1 MRLQRITL
9 LFAAALA
16 VLGYGLTRPGPAEVY
31 SDPVSKVRAQDET
44 EYANSAIRMATEGGW
59 GTPRFMGRY
68 LLVKPPLLIWL
79 SASSMK
85 LLGVSLFAFR
95 LPALLAG
102 AFATVLL
109 VLWAARSHSW
119 WAAAATGLFLVANPL
134 WHTFSRIAY
143 TDILLAAAM
152 TSALGT
158 LACDPGLEKRA
169 SIVVFGASL
178 AAGIMA
184 KNAAG
189 ILPVFVLAVLYLLTR
204 RRPGAGVW
212 KALAL
217 AALLAAPW
225 HIYQVMV
232 HGQWFWADYVKIQ
245 LLAFGLNPPAQPAPE
260 GHAVFYLKR
269 LWLTD
274 PVLSLGAAAA
284 VPVLLRAVWQR
295 KAEAAL
301 LTAWIGVVAVALAAF
316 QYRNLPYLLQLIP
329 PLSLVAAEYSP
340 LAFVK
345 WRPVMVVVLGAA
357 FCGKA
362 SFAQSGWGLSY
373 TRPAPLPAAA
383 ALLWYAEL
391 DRANELIAVDSDD
404 EFYAAV
410 LPLPRVRY
418 CFIDPNHVVLRYAP
432 HYGTLG
438 ITVSAAQ
445 FGQLDRWEPQFLG
458 QLRDW
463 GLDSTEPIATGIYAE
478 SAEDVLRMIA
488 THSGS
493 DFYLPK
499 ELMGTVQ
506 AARDTAHRIY
516 PLSNGRFFLLA
527 FHSRRFV
534 GPRVW
539 LK

>member
-1 MRLQRITL
+1 ML
-9 LFAAALA
+9 
-16 VLGYGLTRPGPAEVY
+16 LGYGLTRPGPAEVY
-31 SDPVSKVRAQDET
+31 SDPVSRVRAQDET
-44 EYANSAIRMATEGGW
+44 EYANSATRMATQGGW
-59 GTPRFMGRY
+59 ATPRFMGRY

-79 SASSMK
+79 SALSMK
-85 LLGVSLFAFR
+85 LSGVSLFAFR
-95 LPALLAG
+95 LPTLLAG

-119 WAAAATGLFLVANPL
+119 WAAAAAGLLLAGNPL

-143 TDILLAAAM
+143 TDMLLAAAM
-152 TSALGT
+152 TSALGA
-158 LACDPGLEKRA
+158 LARDPGLAKRA
-169 SIVVFGASL
+169 GIAVFGASV

-189 ILPVFVLAVLYLLTR
+189 LLPVFVLAVLYLLTR
-204 RRPGAGVW
+204 RRPSAGVW

-225 HIYQVMV
+225 HIYQAIV

-245 LLAFGLNPPAQPAPE
+245 LLAFGLNPPAQPAVE
-260 GHAVFYLKR
+260 SHAVFYLKR

-274 PVLSLGAAAA
+274 PVLSLGAAVAL
-284 VPVLLRAVWQR
+284 PLLLRAAWQR

-301 LTAWIGVVAVALAAF
+301 LTAWIAVVVAALTAF

-340 LAFVK
+340 LASVK
-345 WRPVMVVVLGAA
+345 WRPVTIVVLCGA
-357 FCGKA
+357 FCVKA
-362 SFAQSGWGLSY
+362 WSAQSAWGLSY
-373 TRPAPLPAAA
+373 ANVAPLAAVA
-383 ALLWYAEL
+383 PLRWYAGL
-391 DRANELIAVDSDD
+391 ARSNELIAVDSDD

-418 CFIDPNHVVLRYAP
+418 CFIDPSHVVLRYAP

-445 FGQLDRWEPQFLG
+445 FNQLERWEPEFRAG
-458 QLRDW
+458 LREW
-463 GLDSTEPIATGIYAE
+463 GLDSGEPIATSIYVE

-499 ELMGTVQ
+499 ELLGPVEAASDGT
-506 AARDTAHRIY
+506 HRIY

-527 FHSRRFV
+527 RNSERFA

-539 LK
+539 LN